1 MGDDLL
7 AGLLQAMDMV
17 VFERRPD
24 GAFVTITEPPR
35 WFALMN
41 ADLRFPFLGHIL
53 AEAGD
58 FWDRRVPGVQDWGP
72 AAELDEHGKE
82 FHYKVM
88 AVQAEERQYLVFQL
102 DRGSE
107 RMRETLQKVREKA
120 LAEGT
125 RAKRTTAAAS
135 EARRTGTDLYDLLG
149 RLRATG
155 LSQAQNDIVAELT
168 DVCDELL
175 MSIDRVARSSQA
187 PV

>member
-102 DRGSE
+102 DRGSD
-107 RMRETLQKVREKA
+107 RTREILQKVRERS
-120 LAEGT
+120 LAEST
-125 RAKRTTAAAS
+125 RSKRTTSLAS
-135 EARRTGTDLYDLLG
+135 DARHTVADIHDLLA

-155 LSQAQNDIVAELT
+155 LTQAQT
-168 DVCDELL
+168 DVMAEVTDVLDELL